1 MCDILQLLTCMH
13 LICLC
18 IKCIKIIICVSYSIS
33 YSCIVIIVVYCCQ
46 IDIHA
51 VDIQILTFVFKSIFY
66 DCIFVDCQYLFIV
79 FVAFVVIQVLSNYIK
94 AEKIK
99 TNNLVMDLITAIT
112 DYHFTNYDGYDLIF
126 NVISV
131 AVVVIIIK
139 VWMKYIKRYCIMNKK
154 YLINLQS
161 YFYLCVII

>member
-18 IKCIKIIICVSYSIS
+18 IKIVICVSYSIS
-33 YSCIVIIVVYCCQ
+33 YSCIVIIVAYCCL

-79 FVAFVVIQVLSNYIK
+79 VVAAFVVIQVLSNYIK

-99 TNNLVMDLITAIT
+99 TNNLFMDLIIAIT
-112 DYHFTNYDGYDLIF
+112 DYHFTYYDGYDFIF

-131 AVVVIIIK
+131 AIVVIIIK
-139 VWMKYIKRYCIMNKK
+139 V
-154 YLINLQS
+154 
-161 YFYLCVII
+161 